1 VQLGGQAQ
9 EQTVLWVN
17 EAAREDPWQ
26 MLDSMVGL
34 TTETIAK
41 TEPKEVDHTAEIAL
55 AKREQEAAEEKKA
68 IQEARN
74 ELLEL
79 EPVPVEKNALQLDNI
94 EFQHSSD
101 NVNTKMLELMEENN
115 GGATTIVEQSLAKE
129 KRSED
134 ELAKAEQK
142 EKEADEALAKE
153 TEDRSKDQEERIREA
168 VQQEEI
174 K

>member
-1 VQLGGQAQ
+1 
-9 EQTVLWVN
+9 
-17 EAAREDPWQ
+17 
-26 MLDSMVGL
+26 ML
-34 TTETIAK
+34 
-41 TEPKEVDHTAEIAL
+41 
-55 AKREQEAAEEKKA
+55 
-68 IQEARN
+68 
-74 ELLEL
+74 
-79 EPVPVEKNALQLDNI
+79 VEKNALQLENI

-129 KRSED
+129 RRSED

-168 VQQEEI
+168 VQQDDI